1 MEQQENDH
9 PQGGKAKFQE
19 DFDDMYMDPDQND
32 QQDDKNFRDYGDEEF
47 EIKRAKPKQNK

>member
-1 MEQQENDH
+1 
-9 PQGGKAKFQE
+9 
-19 DFDDMYMDPDQND
+19 MDPDQND